1 MEVYIEL
8 LRPVNPTGRSF
19 ITNVYGAILAK
30 DRELIERYKK
40 EIIKNM
46 QRIGFKLEEIV
57 GRGKLISGTFVI
69 VVDDSTREPKKIY
82 VKEIK
87 VWNIEKILNEKLE
100 LDIY

>member
-30 DRELIERYKK
+30 NRELIEKYKK
-40 EIIKNM
+40 EIMRSIQKL
-46 QRIGFKLEEIV
+46 GFRLEEIIG
-57 GRGKLISGTFVI
+57 GRKLISGTFVI

-82 VKEIK
+82 AKEIK
-87 VWNIEKILNEKLE
+87 VWNIEKTLNEKLE

>member
-1 MEVYIEL
+1 MEVYVEL

-30 DRELIERYKK
+30 DKDLLERYKK

-46 QRIGFKLEEIV
+46 QRIGFKLEDII

-87 VWNIEKILNEKLE
+87 VWNIEKIFNEKLE
-100 LDIY
+100 IEIS

>member
-46 QRIGFKLEEIV
+46 QRIGFKLEEII

-87 VWNIEKILNEKLE
+87 VWNIEKTLNEKLE